1 MSETASIDRRVAV
14 AIRLLAAI
22 GGGYAVAAGLASLGA
37 LGLSAASLLSR
48 SEAVVLASMLAFPI
62 YLALLVWG
70 FAERRLGRLCLML
83 AAAALASWGGA
94 FTLVRLTAG
103 A

>member
-1 MSETASIDRRVAV
+1 
-14 AIRLLAAI
+14 
-22 GGGYAVAAGLASLGA
+22 
-37 LGLSAASLLSR
+37 
-48 SEAVVLASMLAFPI
+48 MLAFPI